1 MVNYEGLLDKK
12 RFSAEIEATH
22 KVEKELGFKVYSN
35 STILPCVELQN
46 GESGGGIIDANGNFI
61 KESTV
66 HNGSHVSYH
75 VDSNE
80 IQYSDET
87 VIYFGMLIGI
97 WGHCISDCIKRA
109 WFFYSKEYKEKY
121 KNAKIIYIAPQGS
134 LHNNFVDL
142 LRRLDINIDDF
153 VEVKEVT
160 RFKEIIIPDSSFFL
174 DDEGIEHFTNEYKL
188 CIDKIKDEY
197 RKQPNEVN
205 KKVYY
210 SHRDV
215 RGFNND
221 IGEKKLEEFF
231 IKNGFD
237 IIHPERLKLSEQLE
251 LLSKCAVFAASDGSS
266 SHNSIFLPENAEVI
280 IIPRSP
286 YLTFHQLALNE
297 LYESQKIYYID
308 ATLSILC
315 KGNRPTRGPF
325 FYYVSEMLIEH
336 IENRSF
342 SESENWIRQNFY
354 DFEKYLKSGFYLE
367 ENREYTAY
375 SPYTELAFYYFNKYL
390 FQQNSRKRFVQIKRY
405 VLFNAKRISKRMHS
419 ILNKI
424 CHNG

>member
-1 MVNYEGLLDKK
+1 MVNYEGLLDEK
-12 RFSAEIEATH
+12 RFISEIKAVH
-22 KVEKELGFKVYSN
+22 KIDKNLGVQVYSD
-35 STILPCVELQN
+35 STVLPCIELQN
-46 GESGGGIIDANGNFI
+46 GESGGGVIDSDGDFI
-61 KESTV
+61 NESTV
-66 HNGSHVSYH
+66 HNGSHTPYH
-75 VDSNE
+75 VDGNN

-121 KNAKIIYIAPQGS
+121 KNTKIIYIASQGS
-134 LHNNFVDL
+134 LHNNFIDL
-142 LRRLDINIDDF
+142 LRQLDINIDDF
-153 VEVKEVT
+153 VEVKEAT
-160 RFKEIIIPDSSFFL
+160 RFKKIIIPDSSFFL

-188 CIDKIKDEY
+188 CIDKIKEKY
-197 RKQPNEVN
+197 RKQPDEVN

-210 SHRDV
+210 SHRNV

-221 IGEKKLEEFF
+221 IGEKKLEEYF

-297 LYESQKIYYID
+297 LYEGQNIFYID
-308 ATLSILC
+308 ASLSILC
-315 KGNRPTRGPF
+315 KGDRPTRGPF
-325 FYYVSEMLIEH
+325 FYYVSKKLIEH
-336 IENRSF
+336 IEKREF
-342 SESENWIRQNFY
+342 SEDEDWIRQNFY

-367 ENREYTAY
+367 NNRSCTAY

-390 FQQNSRKRFVQIKRY
+390 FQQKMRKRWVCFKRY
-405 VLFNAKRISKRMHS
+405 MYRNAERIRRKVFNVIRSR
-419 ILNKI
+419 
-424 CHNG
+424 